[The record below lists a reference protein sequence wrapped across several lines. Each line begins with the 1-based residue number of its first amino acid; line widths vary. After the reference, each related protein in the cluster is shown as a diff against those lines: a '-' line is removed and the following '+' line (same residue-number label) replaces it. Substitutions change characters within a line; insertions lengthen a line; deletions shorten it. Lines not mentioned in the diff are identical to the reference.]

1 MLSLNFIKSI
11 SMLPC
16 RKWKSP
22 HIDLESLR
30 VVWNFAHP
38 PWKDPSVHSLRN
50 RSAFRSGSRATSVCA
65 PETQAPLLQTSAH
78 AALREAAIFVTP
90 SVSMVRSKWVKNPKR
105 THRENAYRRADVD
118 PQGCRECLKDR
129 TSWGLQR
136 MFFLNTMPVS
146 ALVTT
151 IFWCCCCVH
160 LITSEVNICFL
171 SRKQSQCQDLVSR
184 SISTRRPPFRDIS
197 RGNK

>member
-65 PETQAPLLQTSAH
+65 PETQAALLQTSAH

-105 THRENAYRRADVD
+105 THRENTYRRADVD

-136 MFFLNTMPVS
+136 MFFFLNTMPVFFCFS
-146 ALVTT
+146 HNHLLVLLLRSPD
-151 IFWCCCCVH
+151 H
-160 LITSEVNICFL
+160 L
-171 SRKQSQCQDLVSR
+171 RSQYLFPV
-184 SISTRRPPFRDIS
+184 
-197 RGNK
+197 